1 MSIWSWLQMHRIIAV
16 TLLPV
21 PDPKFVWFL
30 DILLKMDGFSFSVEK
45 KTFAWSKKSPPR
57 YKRGK

>member
-1 MSIWSWLQMHRIIAV
+1 MHRIIAV

-21 PDPKFVWFL
+21 PDPKFVRFL